1 MDSKIIKYFLLIF
14 FFSFN
19 ASAIEFNGKFI
30 QGHFIIGKTTPNA
43 KILIDKKEIRVSK
56 NGYFV
61 FGIDRDR
68 KFDVLITKIFNGKK
82 EKIIKKVFK
91 RKYKIQ
97 RIDGLEESKVTPPEE
112 VYERIK
118 EENNRIGEARAINSD
133 LIFFKDKFIMPIE
146 GIITGVYGSQRI
158 LNGKPKWPHYG
169 IDIAAEQGT
178 NIKSS
183 GAGVV
188 TMAEDDLYYTGG
200 TIIMDHGHGIST
212 IYSHL
217 ETVLVSVGDK
227 INQGDIIGTVGS
239 TGRSTGPHL
248 DFRINWF
255 QTRLDPMSVLKN

>member
-1 MDSKIIKYFLLIF
+1 MKKILILLLFFLSNNVL
-14 FFSFN
+14 
-19 ASAIEFNGKFI
+19 AVEFQGKFI
-30 QGHFIIGKTTPNA
+30 QGHFIIGKTEPDT
-43 KILIDKKEIRVSK
+43 KVLIGKKEVKVSK

-68 KFDVLITKIFNGKK
+68 KFDVLITKILNGNK

-97 RIDGLEESKVTPPEE
+97 RIDGLDESKVTPPEE
-112 VYERIK
+112 VYKRIK

-133 LIFFKDKFIMPIE
+133 LVFFKDKYIMPVE
-146 GIITGVYGSQRI
+146 GITTGVYGSQRI

-217 ETVLVSVGDK
+217 ETVIVSVGDK

-255 QTRLDPMSVLKN
+255 QTRLYPMSVLN